1 MKILITSGG
10 TKIPIDTVRDITN
23 MSTGTFG
30 TRIAEAFL
38 RHGHQVHFIR
48 AKESKSP
55 MRRVIDCVHDA
66 SMKVEDLASWYAE
79 RTKWMPKYSESEY
92 KTFEQYERCL
102 RLGMGTH
109 KPDVVVLAAAVSDY
123 YVPNPM
129 QGKLRSNDMLTI
141 KLEALPKIINKVK
154 GWAADY
160 KPDMKLVG
168 FKLLVGSTRSEL
180 ILASKKSCEENGC
193 DMVVAND
200 LEDIKF
206 NKHKILLV
214 FPQAPYIEYHTD
226 PNDPDFLAKKVVE
239 HIEAL

>member
-38 RHGHQVHFIR
+38 RHGHEVHFVR
-48 AKESKSP
+48 AKGSKSP
-55 MRRVIDCVHDA
+55 MRRVIDCVRDE
-66 SMKVEDLASWYAE
+66 SVKVDDLAPWYAE
-79 RTKWMPKYSESEY
+79 RAKWMRRYSESEF

-102 RLGMGTH
+102 KLGMGIH
-109 KPDVVVLAAAVSDY
+109 QPDVVVLAAAVSDY
-123 YVPNPM
+123 HVPKPM
-129 QGKLRSNDMLTI
+129 PGKIRSNDMLTI
-141 KLEALPKIINKVK
+141 KLEPLPKLINKVK
-154 GWAADY
+154 GWAEDY

-193 DMVVAND
+193 NMVVAND

-206 NKHKILLV
+206 NKHKVLLV
-214 FPQAPYIEYHTD
+214 YPDREHVEYKTD

-239 HIEAL
+239 HIEQL